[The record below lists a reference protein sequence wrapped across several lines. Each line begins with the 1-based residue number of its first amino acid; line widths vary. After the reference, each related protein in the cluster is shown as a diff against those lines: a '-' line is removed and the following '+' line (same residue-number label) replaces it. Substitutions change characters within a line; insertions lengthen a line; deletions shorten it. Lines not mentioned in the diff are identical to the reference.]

1 MQKRHMALLMTILL
15 PLALRAEGFWVKK
28 DYGEWS
34 ARECAKLLQNSP
46 WSKMRTFTA
55 ILIQELSQPSAVP
68 GREHA
73 PQISYVAMLWSALP
87 VRQAVVRQAQLDAAF
102 LRLPIERRQALE
114 AQQVALLQESFADRI
129 VIRMEYA
136 TNARVYERELA
147 TYWQSQPEEFWKQ
160 KFYLNTSGGRHSPL
174 AVRIAPGAGGSFELV
189 FARAANG
196 EPFIRAAD
204 KSFSVDFD
212 SPAIG
217 AIPGGRA
224 LMEFKLKDMMI
235 GGRPIF

>member
-1 MQKRHMALLMTILL
+1 MTILL
-15 PLALRAEGFWVKK
+15 PLALKAQGFWVKK
-28 DYGEWS
+28 DYREWS
-34 ARECAKLLQNSP
+34 ARECSRLLQSSP

-73 PQISYVAMLWSALP
+73 PQISYVGMLWSALP
-87 VRQAVVRQAQLDAAF
+87 VRQAVVRQAQLDPAF
-102 LRLPIERRQALE
+102 LRLPIERRQAIE
-114 AQQVALLQESFADRI
+114 AQQAALLQESYADRI
-129 VIRMEYA
+129 VIRVEYA
-136 TNARVYERELA
+136 TNARIYERELA
-147 TYWQSQPEEFWKQ
+147 AYWQNQPEEFWKQ

-174 AVRIAPGAGGSFELV
+174 AVRITAGAGGSFELV

-196 EPFIRAAD
+196 EPLIRDAD

-212 SPAIG
+212 SPAVG
-217 AIPGGRA
+217 AIPGGRV
-224 LMEFKLKDMMI
+224 LMEFKLKDMMV